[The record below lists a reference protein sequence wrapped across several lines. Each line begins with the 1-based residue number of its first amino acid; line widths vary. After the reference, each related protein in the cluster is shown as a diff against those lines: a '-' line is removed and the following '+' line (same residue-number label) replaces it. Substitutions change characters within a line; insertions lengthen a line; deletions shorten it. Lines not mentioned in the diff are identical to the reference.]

1 VFSVKGVVGGGP
13 MGLKQFKYFQVVAKV
28 GNISK
33 ASEQLH
39 IAQPALSIAIQKLER
54 ELSLILFDR
63 SKKPLA
69 LTAEGEWLLDRIDP
83 ILNQYDQ
90 LMLEIEDYKVVNRGC
105 VRVGIPPMLGAY
117 LFPLIFSEFYVRF
130 PGIDLTII
138 EEGTLEIRER
148 LLKEELEVG
157 VIMLEGHMTKLKC
170 HPITRHEIKVC
181 VAKNHP
187 LAKASKIDFEAL
199 KSENFI
205 LMNEQTF
212 MRKKILE
219 LCNSN
224 SFEPHV
230 IFSSNQISTILG
242 LVAQGTGIAFVLQS
256 LAEGNEEIAAISLSE
271 PLFIEAALAWQEN
284 TYMSKATQSFVA
296 FISAFSSRFK

>member
-1 VFSVKGVVGGGP
+1 MFSVKGIVGGGP

>member
-1 VFSVKGVVGGGP
+1 VFSVKGIVGGGP

>member
-1 VFSVKGVVGGGP
+1 

>member
-1 VFSVKGVVGGGP
+1 

-69 LTAEGEWLLDRIDP
+69 LTAEGEWLLERIDP

>member
-1 VFSVKGVVGGGP
+1 

-39 IAQPALSIAIQKLER
+39 IAQPALSIAIKKLER

-63 SKKPLA
+63 SKKPLE
-69 LTAEGEWLLDRIDP
+69 LTAEGEWLLERIDS
-83 ILNQYDQ
+83 ILNQYEQ
-90 LMLEIEDYKVVNRGC
+90 LMLEIEDYKAVNSGC

-117 LFPLIFSEFYVRF
+117 LFPLIFSEFHVRF

-148 LLKEELEVG
+148 LLREELDVG
-157 VIMLEGHMTKLKC
+157 VIMLDGDLLKLKC

-187 LAKASKIDFEAL
+187 FAKATKLNFKDL

-212 MRKKILE
+212 MRKKISD
-219 LCNSN
+219 LCIINQ
-224 SFEPHV
+224 FEPHIV
-230 IFSSNQISTILG
+230 FSSNQISTILG

-256 LAEGNEEIAAISLSE
+256 LAESNEEIAAISLSE
-271 PLFIEAALAWQEN
+271 PLFIEAALAWRED
-284 TYMSKATQSFVA
+284 TYMSRATQSFVA
-296 FISAFSSRFK
+296 FMSGFSSRFK